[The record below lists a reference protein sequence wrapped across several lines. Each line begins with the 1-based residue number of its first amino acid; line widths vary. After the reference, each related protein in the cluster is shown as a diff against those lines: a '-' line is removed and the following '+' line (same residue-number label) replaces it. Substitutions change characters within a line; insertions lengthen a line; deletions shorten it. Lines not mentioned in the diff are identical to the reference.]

1 MPLAAWW
8 SLVRRDPLTLTVVVL
23 GGLAAPALVSAAD
36 MTWAWRP
43 LSRATFTS
51 VNAVAQLFGAA
62 ETDPSQYL
70 IVLDGFAV
78 EIAAACSGLEGF
90 ALVTGLIAIYFW
102 IDRRS
107 LDFRR
112 AWILLPVGLLLSFGF
127 NVVRITLLLVIGAR
141 VSPQLAQDGFHG
153 HAGWLM
159 FVLLGLPLVAIARAA
174 PWFRAA
180 PGVGVRLPRAPSLAR
195 DPKAA
200 LILPFMALMFASLLA
215 STFALVPELWYPL
228 RVLATLAVLAPFAP
242 VLSRLEWRPDALSLG
257 AGLAVGAAWALTAPA
272 ASTAETALAQALAAL
287 PAAWLAGW
295 AVFRLAGS
303 VLLVPLVEEAF
314 FRGYVLARLDGPGW
328 RRAAAVLVSATLF
341 ALLHDRWLAALLSG
355 IVFGLVMLRRGR
367 LGDAV
372 AAHAAANLVLA
383 ALAVAR
389 GDWAGL

>member
-1 MPLAAWW
+1 MPPAAWW
-8 SLVRRDPLTLTVVVL
+8 SLVRRDPLTLAAVVL
-23 GGLAAPALVSAAD
+23 GGLAAPALVAD
-36 MTWAWRP
+36 DDMAWAWSP
-43 LSRATFTS
+43 LARVTFAGVGTL
-51 VNAVAQLFGAA
+51 AQLFGTA

-70 IVLDGFAV
+70 IILDGFAV

-102 IDRRS
+102 IDRGS

-112 AWILLPVGLLLSFGF
+112 AWILLPVGLLLSFAL

-141 VSPQLAQDGFHG
+141 ISPQLAQDGFHG

-159 FVLLGLPLVAIARAA
+159 FVLLGLPLVGIARTV
-174 PWFRAA
+174 PWFRIAPAA
-180 PGVGVRLPRAPSLAR
+180 GPRRPGPPSLAR
-195 DPKAA
+195 DPNAA

-228 RVLATLAVLAPFAP
+228 KVLATLAVLALFAP
-242 VLSRLEWRPDALSLG
+242 VLSRFEWRPDALSIG

-272 ASTAETALAQALAAL
+272 ASATDTELAEALAVL

-295 AVFRLAGS
+295 AVFRVAGS

-328 RRAAAVLVSATLF
+328 RRAAAILVSAALF
-341 ALLHDRWLAALLSG
+341 ALLHDRWLAAFLSG
-355 IVFGLVMLRRGR
+355 IVFSLVMLRRGR
-367 LGDAV
+367 LGDAA

-383 ALAVAR
+383 ARAVAR
-389 GDWAGL
+389 GDWAGF